1 MDRTRK
7 ARLSEALGLSVILGL
22 TMLAGVALVTLG
34 ALGGCKQESG
44 DPSGPS
50 AVERKAEAQSFNGRG
65 VVKSI
70 DREHSIVVLDHEAIP
85 NLMEAMAMPFVVER
99 QALLDVA
106 KPGDRVLE
114 VSFGSGAGSDAFS
127 ITVTEPIA
135 QRQKLATRTRE
146 YVARRVQID
155 YATYARMRGKITMK

>member
-106 KPGDRVLE
+106 KPGDAVDFTLEYKLGVL
-114 VSFGSGAGSDAFS
+114 
-127 ITVTEPIA
+127 
-135 QRQKLATRTRE
+135 
-146 YVARRVQID
+146 
-155 YATYARMRGKITMK
+155 KITSLRRR